1 MSVIKTETDRKGK
14 TVTYATGIIDFV
26 KLDKFAE
33 PKTFHWDGKAIV
45 STHRASILIKE
56 KGASQEEKGIWIGLG
71 DIELKEGYENLQVKV
86 DDKYI
91 TLVKGVEVSIDIDK
105 VDKKGDKVYYNTKK
119 SRISI
124 ISTEG
129 AIQPS
134 QKGAKNDSKPTQQ
147 KPRDNTGQLVGH
159 AVGGAATLRER
170 GVKGDLIDLAKLFHE
185 ATSEAKEVISKEST
199 LNEYELGAGVGNAI
213 NSASKIVD
221 IKSSK
226 LKEDLV
232 NTAVDIYRN
241 VSVPMNEFI
250 KSGTKTTQ
258 LPKQEKKK
266 EDKPVESEEPP
277 MDFDDQDIPF

>member
-45 STHRASILIKE
+45 STHRASIAIKE
-56 KGASQEEKGIWIGLG
+56 KGAKPEEKGIWIGLG

-119 SRISI
+119 SRISV

-129 AIQPS
+129 AIHTP
-134 QKGAKNDSKPTQQ
+134 QKGAGSDSKATSQ

-170 GVKGDLIDLAKLFHE
+170 GNEGDLIDLAKLFHE
-185 ATSEAKEVISKEST
+185 ATSEAKDIIAKEST

-213 NSASKIVD
+213 NSAAKIVD
-221 IKSSK
+221 INSDG
-226 LKEDLV
+226 LKGELV
-232 NTAVDIYRN
+232 NVAIDIYRN
-241 VSVPMNEFI
+241 VSVPMHDFI
-250 KSGTKTTQ
+250 KSGTKTTE
-258 LPKQEKKK
+258 LPKVEKKK
-266 EDKPVESEEPP
+266 ESEPVKSEEPP
-277 MDFDDQDIPF
+277 MDFDSDIPF